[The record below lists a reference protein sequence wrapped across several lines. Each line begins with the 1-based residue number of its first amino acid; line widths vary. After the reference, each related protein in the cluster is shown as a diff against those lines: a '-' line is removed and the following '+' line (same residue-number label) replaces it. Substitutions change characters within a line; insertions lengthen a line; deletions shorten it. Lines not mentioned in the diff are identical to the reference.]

1 MAIPI
6 SSLTAALVIE
16 MLSSGART
24 VSSSILLLETGPR
37 TSTLR
42 IDGSNQLIIKA
53 AIPRVYP
60 VALDV
65 LTDIGAEI
73 ISGDM
78 NKGLLNIGYVDKA
91 TKLQLASIS
100 LVNKAILKVIDDGR
114 AEYQLQ
120 MEETGDGVVLRVL
133 SAGAGSS
140 IIGVNELIAELQ
152 KRLF

>member
-1 MAIPI
+1 
-6 SSLTAALVIE
+6 
-16 MLSSGART
+16 
-24 VSSSILLLETGPR
+24 
-37 TSTLR
+37 
-42 IDGSNQLIIKA
+42 
-53 AIPRVYP
+53 
-60 VALDV
+60 
-65 LTDIGAEI
+65 
-73 ISGDM
+73 M